1 MGAGVVESDACWLLD
16 DVRCCDWHT
25 RFIHQSIHV
34 RRSVLS
40 YAFQFCAVVDVVV
53 LEDDDDDDDDDEGQM
68 NSSPSL
74 SLILS
79 SVF

>member
-1 MGAGVVESDACWLLD
+1 M
-16 DVRCCDWHT
+16 
-25 RFIHQSIHV
+25 HQSIHV

-53 LEDDDDDDDDDEGQM
+53 LEDDDEGQM

-74 SLILS
+74 SLNLS
-79 SVF
+79 LVF